1 MPAHNGGFD
10 MRMME
15 SDLARKEQ
23 QAGLWLGRLR
33 EAGAICEIDTL
44 TLLSMKALPGFNGA
58 SRALGPIYKQGT
70 NEDLSGAHRADV
82 DAKGLSRVLLVCASL
97 QACLLGENVGVTLE
111 VWGQH
116 SKKLTERHAYEK
128 TQRRLLAAHRTE
140 AAPAALAAPTG
151 GAARA
156 VAD

>member
-58 SRALGPIYKQGT
+58 SR
-70 NEDLSGAHRADV
+70 DLSGAHRADV

-116 SKKLTERHAYEK
+116 SKKLTERHAHEK